1 MVFQM
6 NTYEVAF
13 FESDNGR
20 RAVGKIIKKG
30 VFIFHLMSRMKTPMF
45 LLDIAFEERGTQ
57 DEIINVIEVKA

>member
-20 RAVGKIIKKG
+20 RAVGKIVKKRG
-30 VFIFHLMSRMKTPMF
+30 
-45 LLDIAFEERGTQ
+45 LLDIVFEERGTQ
-57 DEIINVIEVKA
+57 DEMINVIEDKA